1 MVVVRESAADRGARR
16 GRQLRSRTSRELDD
30 ARRAAGLSHRELARR
45 LSVSPDTVSRAL
57 RGEPGALR
65 IDLTAEIAAV
75 LGLQLS
81 VGLHPDG
88 DPVRDRGHLA
98 LLGRLRARLPPGL
111 QWRTEVPV
119 PLTGDRRSAD
129 AVITG
134 VGFEILIEAETHL
147 DDIQALER
155 AIAAKARDLGLARA
169 LLLVADTRHNRA
181 VIEDTEELRRRFP
194 VGTRRCLAALARCR
208 DPGGDTLAIL

>member
-1 MVVVRESAADRGARR
+1 VA
-16 GRQLRSRTSRELDD
+16 
-30 ARRAAGLSHRELARR
+30 
-45 LSVSPDTVSRAL
+45 RAL
-57 RGEPGALR
+57 RGESGALR
-65 IDLTAEIAAV
+65 IDLTAEIATV

-88 DPVRDRGHLA
+88 EPVRDRGHLA
-98 LLGRLRARLPPGL
+98 LLARLHGRLPPGL

-134 VGFEILIEAETHL
+134 VGFEILVEAETHL

-155 AIAAKARDLGLARA
+155 AIAAKARDMGLERA
-169 LLLVADTRHNRA
+169 MLLVADT
-181 VIEDTEELRRRFP
+181 
-194 VGTRRCLAALARCR
+194 
-208 DPGGDTLAIL
+208 PGG

>member
-1 MVVVRESAADRGARR
+1 VA
-16 GRQLRSRTSRELDD
+16 
-30 ARRAAGLSHRELARR
+30 
-45 LSVSPDTVSRAL
+45 RAL
-57 RGEPGALR
+57 RGESGALR

-88 DPVRDRGHLA
+88 EPVRDRGHLA
-98 LLGRLRARLPPGL
+98 LLGRLHERVPPGL
-111 QWRTEVPV
+111 HWRTEVPV

-134 VGFEILIEAETHL
+134 VGFEILVEAETHL

-155 AIAAKARDLGLARA
+155 AIAAKARDMGLQRA
-169 LLLVADTRHNRA
+169 MLLVADTRHNRA
-181 VIEDTEELRRRFP
+181 VIETADELRRRFP

-208 DPGGDTLAIL
+208 DPGGDVLAIL